1 MAGGGVLQGP
11 PAMSSFLMPAA
22 GGGGYQHLQP
32 DPKFPPSEEYSQGD
46 YIPNPAGDF
55 FQAHH
60 HLGHP
65 QHHHLHQYGYGH
77 HHQPASTP
85 YGTPLP
91 LTGYGSYSYYPQQVQ
106 HPPAGEIPAGNIE
119 PGSGSLGTPGGLPG
133 LTELGLRLERRIEE
147 AAPAG
152 QQLHELRLRLEDSA
166 SLDGRSELDE
176 DRLMMDGSPDL
187 EDDDDDECSES
198 GDRVIYPWMKKIH
211 VAGVG
216 EIDNFYIISLHIINE
231 KIAFTLNSYFS
242 IVSWNRSK
250 KSLTISIYSFRLNL
264 IYGLV
269 KFTF

>member
-1 MAGGGVLQGP
+1 
-11 PAMSSFLMPAA
+11 MSSFLMPAA

-60 HLGHP
+60 HLSHP

-85 YGTPLP
+85 YGAPLP

-106 HPPAGEIPAGNIE
+106 HPPAGEIPAGSLE
-119 PGSGSLGTPGGLPG
+119 PGPGGLATPGGLPG

-152 QQLHELRLRLEDSA
+152 QQLHELRLRLEDTA

-187 EDDDDDECSES
+187 EEDDDDECSES

-216 EIDNFYIISLHIINE
+216 KIQKKIIIFSFHIP
-231 KIAFTLNSYFS
+231 KC
-242 IVSWNRSK
+242 V
-250 KSLTISIYSFRLNL
+250 
-264 IYGLV
+264 
-269 KFTF
+269 